1 MVALLL
7 FAAAAGLS
15 AAGWLYAE
23 RLVRFDLA
31 EPRLGHVF
39 MGAAT
44 ATIGLAAAMAFGAD
58 AADAPIR
65 AGALVLMCVAFGL
78 GAVGLVAQVAWKS
91 ALTGPVLAP
100 IIGVVC
106 VALALHIGLPEPT
119 LPVGGVRAIT
129 ILHVSLTIVG
139 FILFIPA
146 FVLSILYVGQVYRLK
161 TKQAATKGLPSL
173 VTLERSAWRLLYV
186 GYPLYTAGILIGFV
200 WQDTGEFHIHARQIF
215 AALSWVIYGFAI
227 WRRVRTG
234 WRGAR
239 AAVALMTAFTVTL
252 GAVLLYSLR

>member
-44 ATIGLAAAMAFGAD
+44 ATIAVAVGMALSGV
-58 AADAPIR
+58 DAPIR
-65 AGALVLMCVAFGL
+65 PGALVLMSVAFAL
-78 GAVGLVAQVAWKS
+78 GAVGLVAQVSWKS
-91 ALTGPVLAP
+91 ALVGPVLAP

-106 VALALHIGLPEPT
+106 VALALHIGLREPPLSPES
-119 LPVGGVRAIT
+119 VRAVT

-139 FILFIPA
+139 FLLFIPA

-161 TKQAATKGLPSL
+161 TKQAVTGRLPSL

-186 GYPLYTAGILIGFV
+186 GYPIYTAGILIGFV
-200 WQDTGEFHIHARQIF
+200 WQDTGEFHVHARQIF
-215 AALSWVIYGFAI
+215 AVLSWLIYGFAI
-227 WRRVRTG
+227 WRRTRTG

-239 AAVALMTAFTVTL
+239 AAVTLMTAFTVTL
-252 GAVLLYSLR
+252 GAVLLYTLR